1 MTRILAIDAATEGCS
16 VALYQDGAVESVRSV
31 SPQGHTRLLLPYI
44 DDVLKKTNLR
54 LQDLDAVA
62 CGRGPGSFTGVRI
75 SVSMAQALAFGAEK
89 PLIGIV
95 DLRAMAM
102 RAHKET
108 ESEYVVAAIDARM
121 GEVYLGIYSFSGK
134 VPEPVVPEAV
144 VPPEKAVELVRDAL
158 GGKSF
163 TATGTGFGAYPLL
176 ADSFDGCITRASENL
191 PDAVEI
197 AELAAV
203 SFAENGGE
211 EPENVLPVY
220 LRDNVSWK
228 KVSEQH

>member
-16 VALYQDGAVESVRSV
+16 VALYQDGAIESVRSV

-108 ESEYVVAAIDARM
+108 ESGLQR
-121 GEVYLGIYSFSGK
+121 S
-134 VPEPVVPEAV
+134 
-144 VPPEKAVELVRDAL
+144 R
-158 GGKSF
+158 
-163 TATGTGFGAYPLL
+163 
-176 ADSFDGCITRASENL
+176 
-191 PDAVEI
+191 
-197 AELAAV
+197 
-203 SFAENGGE
+203 
-211 EPENVLPVY
+211 
-220 LRDNVSWK
+220 
-228 KVSEQH
+228 